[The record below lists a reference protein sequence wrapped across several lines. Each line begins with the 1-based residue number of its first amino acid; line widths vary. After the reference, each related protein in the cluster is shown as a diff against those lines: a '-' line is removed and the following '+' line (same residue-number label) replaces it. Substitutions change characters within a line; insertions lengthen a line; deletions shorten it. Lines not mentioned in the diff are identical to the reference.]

1 MTNEYFLPIFMTW
14 LFVAAIVGASVVV
27 VAYEE
32 KEDERKKRARK
43 MARRNAQERA
53 RIERELEEARASRD
67 AASSHYEARRDFYK
81 DLHAPARQTVFD
93 EVRTKPNGKLISAKG
108 RVV

>member
-1 MTNEYFLPIFMTW
+1 MTNDFLTVFISW
-14 LFVAAIVGASVVV
+14 LFMAAVVGASVVV

-53 RIERELEEARASRD
+53 RRIEEMKRSMELMEAAFNR
-67 AASSHYEARRDFYK
+67 YEARRDFYK
-81 DLHAPARQTVFD
+81 DIKTRRPVIDDYKTD
-93 EVRTKPNGKLISAKG
+93 EDGKLLWAKG
-108 RVV
+108 HVA

>member
-14 LFVAAIVGASVVV
+14 LFVAAIVGASIVV

-43 MARRNAQERA
+43 RARRNAQERA
-53 RIERELEEARASRD
+53 RRIEEVKRSRGLMEAAFSR
-67 AASSHYEARRDFYK
+67 YEARRDFYK
-81 DLHAPARQTVFD
+81 DIKTRRPVIDDYKTD
-93 EVRTKPNGKLISAKG
+93 EDGNLLWAKG
-108 RVV
+108 HVA